1 MPGLEFRPFSD
12 DDVDHAA
19 RLLALRHERHLA
31 ARPLL
36 PAEPDF
42 RSELEELW
50 RRDGASGTAA
60 VADGRLVGYLVG
72 WSRPGERWGP
82 NVWIES
88 GGHAALEPEVIRD
101 LYAAAAAGWVERG
114 LTAQY
119 VLVPATDAELVDAW
133 FRLGFGAQSAL
144 GIVGL
149 GDARAE
155 PVGGIH
161 VRQATADDLDALA
174 ALSRF
179 LPDHHGAPPV
189 FSRSRH
195 HTPEEIREFIRT
207 DLAATDVGDLVA
219 EVDGRV
225 VGTFVIRPVEA
236 SETHSGLA
244 RPPGAAL
251 LAFAVTDPEVRGS
264 GVGVALAGA
273 SFSWAR
279 ERGYQT
285 MVTDWRETNLLAS
298 RFWPKRGFERT
309 FLRLHRQI
317 A

>member
-1 MPGLEFRPFSD
+1 MPRLGIRPFSEEHVD
-12 DDVDHAA
+12 DAA
-19 RLLALRHERHLA
+19 RLLARRHERHLA

-36 PAEPDF
+36 PAAPDF
-42 RSELEELW
+42 RSEVEELW

-60 VADGRLVGYLVG
+60 VAGGRLVGYLVG
-72 WSRPGERWGP
+72 SSRPSERWGP
-82 NVWIES
+82 NLWIES

-101 LYAAAAAGWVERG
+101 LYAAAADRWVERG

-133 FRLGFGAQSAL
+133 FRLGFGAQSAHGIL
-144 GIVGL
+144 GLAGA
-149 GDARAE
+149 DAGPARG
-155 PVGGIH
+155 VR
-161 VRQATADDLDALA
+161 VRQASTADLGALV
-174 ALSRF
+174 ALSP
-179 LPDHHGAPPV
+179 LLSDHHHAAPV
-189 FSRSRH
+189 FSHSRR
-195 HTPEEIREFIRT
+195 HTDDEIRGFIDE
-207 DLAATDVGDLVA
+207 DLAATDVADLVA
-219 EVDGRV
+219 EVDGRI
-225 VGTFVIRPVEA
+225 VGTFVVRPVGS

-251 LAFAVTDPEVRGS
+251 LAFAVTDPQVRGS
-264 GVGVALAGA
+264 GAGLALTRA

-279 ERGYQT
+279 DRGYET

-298 RFWPKRGFERT
+298 RFWPQRGFERT